1 MLHTLIVGLGRSGRG
16 LHAPSLAKARAAA
29 RGLFAPGPVLGHD
42 PHRAGAE
49 GVTAVDSL
57 EEAARRR
64 PPRSTVVHLCTPPH
78 LRAEPLERLAR
89 LGYRMV
95 VVEKP
100 LALDL
105 AELAAIARLRRRWG
119 LRLTVATPWTASTLS
134 ARLLAAHRSAAFGRL
149 RTLTVLQHKPRFTRT
164 LESAGHPTAFDVEVP
179 HALAVAVALAGDAEV
194 AAAELD
200 DMAVDGLVLP
210 GLGAARLDLVHH
222 TGVLTRIES
231 DLTAP
236 LRERRIVLEFDGA
249 VLTGHYPCSEADHT
263 AQLTVAAR
271 GRGPTRSVFTD
282 DALTAFWRRCYAR
295 YARPCHDLGDLPVHV
310 EAVRLLAEA
319 KGLCAGRARVPEAGH
334 PEQGVGSVVGA

>member
-16 LHAPSLAKARAAA
+16 LHAPSLAKARAGGGGGRAPRP
-29 RGLFAPGPVLGHD
+29 RGGPHP
-42 PHRAGAE
+42 PHPRAE
-49 GVTAVDSL
+49 GVTAVPSL
-57 EEAARRR
+57 EEAARRL

-119 LRLTVATPWTASTLS
+119 LRLTVATPWTASALS
-134 ARLLAAHRSAAFGRL
+134 ARLLAVHRSGVFGRL

-164 LESAGHPTAFDVEVP
+164 LESSGHPTAFDVEVP

-194 AAAELD
+194 AGAELD
-200 DMAVDGLVLP
+200 DMAFDGIRLP
-210 GLGAARLDLVHH
+210 GLGAARMDLVHH

-231 DLTAP
+231 DLTSP
-236 LRERRIVLEFDGA
+236 LRERRIVLEFDEA
-249 VLTGHYPCSEADHT
+249 VLTGHYPCSDADHT
-263 AQLTVAAR
+263 AQLTVAAH

-282 DALTAFWRRCYAR
+282 DALTAFWHRCYAR
-295 YARPCHDLGDLPVHV
+295 FAQPARDLGDLPVHV

-319 KGLCAGRARVPEAGH
+319 KDLCSARAA
-334 PEQGVGSVVGA
+334 EQEVESAVGA